1 MEYKIIANPIAGRD
15 KAMVVVQRVKKMLD
29 ERKVKY
35 DLQFTRSPGDATEIA
50 HLSAK
55 EGWDV
60 VISIGGDGT
69 ASEIIGGLAGSNT
82 TIGIIS
88 CGTGND
94 FARNLSLPTD
104 INQAMETILSGKRRK
119 IDVGWERDQIF
130 VNIGSVGF
138 VSEVTAQANAFS
150 HLKGSLSF
158 FIATYK
164 ALSKLKA
171 KHVRIELDNEVI
183 ETEAVSVTVSN
194 MKYAGGGM
202 VFAPD
207 TVVDDGLF
215 DVCIIGKI
223 GKVSLALTFPQ
234 MYKDT
239 GPKHPALN
247 RYRSRTVKIT
257 CDHPLDKMFDGNI
270 NGTTPLEA
278 KILPSAVEVII
289 P

>member
-69 ASEIIGGLAGSNT
+69 ASEIIGGLADSNT
-82 TIGIIS
+82 AIGIIS

-94 FARNLSLPTD
+94 FARNLGLPTD
-104 INQAMETILSGKRRK
+104 INQAMKTILSGKRRK

-130 VNIGSVGF
+130 ANIGSVGF

-164 ALSKLKA
+164 ALQNSRQSTL
-171 KHVRIELDNEVI
+171 ELN
-183 ETEAVSVTVSN
+183 S
-194 MKYAGGGM
+194 
-202 VFAPD
+202 
-207 TVVDDGLF
+207 
-215 DVCIIGKI
+215 
-223 GKVSLALTFPQ
+223 
-234 MYKDT
+234 
-239 GPKHPALN
+239 
-247 RYRSRTVKIT
+247 IT
-257 CDHPLDKMFDGNI
+257 R
-270 NGTTPLEA
+270 
-278 KILPSAVEVII
+278 
-289 P
+289 